1 MLGLAGDKTR
11 GASADCADP
20 MRNQLARPPTSQP
33 ASPQRRSFTPS
44 GAAIRCGSK
53 IASSVS
59 SPNTT
64 GTGVGGHRDGEATG
78 TATLARWAAIVMG
91 VLALVG
97 PGGVLGLLLGLV
109 WILVVGILTFRKE
122 PVAAG
127 AS

>member
-1 MLGLAGDKTR
+1 MWV
-11 GASADCADP
+11 
-20 MRNQLARPPTSQP
+20 Q
-33 ASPQRRSFTPS
+33 
-44 GAAIRCGSK
+44 

-91 VLALVG
+91 VVALAG
-97 PGGVLGLLLGLV
+97 PGGVLGLLLGFV